1 MPQQQSVQQP
11 AQPHN
16 GLAQPQ
22 ALQQPPQQHQS
33 NPQQQALQQAPQH
46 HQSAQQQQAM
56 QPAPRSRP
64 PLRAR
69 NPNLA
74 LRQRF
79 LIKPAQVNAEDS
91 APPAAEH
98 PVSNASAD
106 RPEPQLNATRPLPA
120 MSLIKPAQGQ
130 PPLAAER
137 SPNTASA
144 NEHEQPP
151 VYANQH
157 VPTISPAAQFTLC
170 GNRQALHTS
179 PALQQAR
186 SVVQRG
192 SPAGMPKS
200 LQSSIGAA
208 AVPVD
213 TAAPEQSCQLAM
225 APHGSTAQ
233 FVCSGTSP
241 AAQRSGK
248 AHAGPRQVDG
258 RTNFGQPYQ
267 PAIAPHG
274 SGTSPAAHM
283 SATHA
288 GPRLPAQFNGLPA
301 HRSSAPV
308 IDLTG
313 CKSHHP
319 VPQGASTTQ
328 AAQVSSRGSPVV
340 GQGPE
345 QMGSM
350 QHRGRMHQQA
360 PSSSMKTSEILPQ
373 QATGRPMQPSPRPQA
388 TCEPEA
394 FPPQAL
400 ALRSQPASRPQS
412 TSAPAPVTPLA
423 PARQVCRLCQS
434 GKIDD

>member
-1 MPQQQSVQQP
+1 M
-11 AQPHN
+11 
-16 GLAQPQ
+16 
-22 ALQQPPQQHQS
+22 QH
-33 NPQQQALQQAPQH
+33 
-46 HQSAQQQQAM
+46 
-56 QPAPRSRP
+56 APRSRP

-106 RPEPQLNATRPLPA
+106 RSEPQLNATQPIPA

-137 SPNTASA
+137 SPNTALA

-157 VPTISPAAQFTLC
+157 VPMISPAAQFPLC
-170 GNRQALHTS
+170 GQAPHTS

-186 SVVQRG
+186 SAVQRG

-208 AVPVD
+208 AVPVE
-213 TAAPEQSCQLAM
+213 TAAPQQSCQPAM
-225 APHGSTAQ
+225 APHGSTGQ
-233 FVCSGTSP
+233 SVCSGTSP
-241 AAQRSGK
+241 AAQRAGK

-274 SGTSPAAHM
+274 SAAAASARSGTSPAAHM

-288 GPRLPAQFNGLPA
+288 GPRLPPQFNELPA

-313 CKSHHP
+313 CESHHP

-350 QHRGRMHQQA
+350 QHRGHMHQQA
-360 PSSSMKTSEILPQ
+360 LSSSMKTSEILPQ
-373 QATGRPMQPSPRPQA
+373 QATGRPMQPRPRPQA

-394 FPPQAL
+394 FPHQAL

-412 TSAPAPVTPLA
+412 TSAPAAVTPLA
-423 PARQVCRLCQS
+423 PARQVCKLCQS
-434 GKIDD
+434 GKIDDEKLPSSKGFEMHCLHD